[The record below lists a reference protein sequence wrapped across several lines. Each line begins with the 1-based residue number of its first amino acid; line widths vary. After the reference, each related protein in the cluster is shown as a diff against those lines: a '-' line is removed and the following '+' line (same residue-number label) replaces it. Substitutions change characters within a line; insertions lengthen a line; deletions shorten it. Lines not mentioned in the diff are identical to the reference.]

1 MESTKKQQ
9 LLDAIFD
16 NPSLAFPDFDWQ
28 PNTYG
33 VGRYG
38 ANTSRIHVDE
48 NNVYGRESS
57 DHNPRQ
63 TYIKDGSTDKHA
75 IIVDVNGASIE
86 VFKAWEVLHGEQYP
100 WQSLFEL
107 YHIEPP
113 QRDPEQVKREQKQK
127 TDTDTLLS
135 DIRRDFLQG
144 DAGKDVRDYLTR
156 PIEQGGRG
164 WNADTL
170 SAMADYMGV
179 VTEDTDKKLSN
190 ITGLYFSNA
199 TAKTHPIVIYTFD
212 KNGRLQYMKRRAIG
226 DDKEGGEKWGNIDS
240 KKSGRGLTDVFP
252 FNYNRVSFL
261 SATSAAHKLIVV
273 ESELCAA
280 HATVAGIQN
289 VVAISGSQGIQP
301 KFAHHI
307 VATGCNEI
315 ILIYD
320 TEGDNEHQEK
330 TDNKLLRTIKGLR
343 EQVERLKIR
352 VATIPAELNAK
363 DPDELLSR
371 RPNDGAAILQGI
383 IDNAPTATQWMAKRY
398 ADKYDTATT
407 DEERQRIEYDVI
419 NQSVELKNIGGLVAV
434 EGDRLTATF
443 CSLSGTVIDAE
454 TMAQAANEKA
464 MQTARDE
471 FNKTRDKLLTE
482 YDDARKKGDNE
493 KAADILDRIG
503 HLTEPQG
510 DPELNQSG
518 KTFDDIA
525 RELYID
531 ETANIATSYQVN
543 VSRRDRQ
550 FEQQP
555 VILPANGITY
565 VAGGTGHGKS
575 TLLQNIAYDL
585 LKQGKRVL
593 YYGFEEVKRDTIF
606 EFVNIMVHDKRHEL
620 LELSR
625 DGSTQGINRYLKT
638 QKTDV
643 FSYRTWDTQKGY
655 GNADNE
661 EEDPDKREK
670 RDTEIKLMQS
680 GIAEIIHGFF
690 KYYRGMDGGQQ
701 TLFVYDDTFTSA
713 ELVEHIARIAPVV
726 RPDAIF
732 IDYIQFLQSDPNNT
746 KAAQWEDLGKV
757 SKDLIRINKTH
768 QIPVV
773 AAAQLNERGI
783 NLSSPDQLNYTHIFG
798 ASAIAQGAS
807 AVYVLG
813 KGSRYP
819 DGCKVTYCGQDE
831 TPFEK
836 YQMWLKCVKNR
847 FGEDGGQAIY
857 KFDGAKR
864 YIDPE
869 SLVLP
874 DKIVSAPKNS
884 NNKGTTG
891 DF

>member
-1 MESTKKQQ
+1 MESSQKQQ

-38 ANTSRIHVDE
+38 AYTSRIHVDE

-100 WQSLFEL
+100 WTSLFEL

-179 VTEDTDKKLSN
+179 VTDDTDKKLSN
-190 ITGLYFSNA
+190 ITGLYFS
-199 TAKTHPIVIYTFD
+199 KYVQPSTHPIVIYTFD
-212 KNGRLQYMKRRAIG
+212 KNGRLQYIKRRKNGECKG
-226 DDKEGGEKWGNIDS
+226 DKYKWGNIDGT
-240 KKSGRGLTDVFP
+240 KSGRGLTDVFP

-261 SATSAAHKLIVV
+261 SATGSRTLVVV

-280 HATVAGIQN
+280 HATIAGIKN

-330 TDNKLLRTIKGLR
+330 TDDKLLRTIKGLR

-352 VATIPAELNAK
+352 VATIPATLNAK

-371 RPNDGAAILQGI
+371 RPDDGAEILQGI
-383 IDNAPTATQWMAKRY
+383 IDNAPQAVEWMAKRY
-398 ADKYDTATT
+398 ADKYRAATT
-407 DEERQRIEYDVI
+407 DEERKHIEYDVI
-419 NQSVELKNIGGLVAV
+419 NQSAAFKTIGGMVAAD
-434 EGDRLTATF
+434 GDRLTAAFQT
-443 CSLSGTVIDAE
+443 LSGTVITAE

-464 MQTARDE
+464 MQTAQNE
-471 FNKTRDKLLTE
+471 FNKNRDKLLTE
-482 YDDARKKGDNE
+482 YDDARKQGDNE

-531 ETANIATSYQVN
+531 ETANIATSYRVN
-543 VSRRDRQ
+543 CKDRAGQ
-550 FEQQP
+550 YTPQP
-555 VILPANGITY
+555 VVLPANGLTY
-565 VAGGTGHGKS
+565 ISGGTGHGKS
-575 TLLQNIAYDL
+575 TMLQNVAYDL

-593 YYGFEEVKRDTIF
+593 YYGFEEVKRDTLF
-606 EFVNIMVHDKRHEL
+606 EFVNIYVHDHIPDL
-620 LELSR
+620 LNLSAE
-625 DGSTQGINRYLKT
+625 GSTSGINKYLKT
-638 QKTDV
+638 QNPASFNGRRWND
-643 FSYRTWDTQKGY
+643 GY
-655 GNADNE
+655 
-661 EEDPDKREK
+661 
-670 RDTEIKLMQS
+670 TEIDTMEQRRIAD
-680 GIAEIIHGFF
+680 GIKCFF
-690 KYYRGMDGGQQ
+690 NEYRGMDGGQQ

-746 KAAQWEDLGKV
+746 RAAKWEDLGRV
-757 SKDLIRINKTH
+757 SKDLIAINKTH
-768 QIPVV
+768 HVPVVV
-773 AAAQLNERGI
+773 AAQLLEKNNTI
-783 NLSSPDQLNYTHIFG
+783 AANYPDKLTYTDIEG
-798 ASAIAQGAS
+798 AGSIAQGAA
-807 AVYVLG
+807 AVYVVA
-813 KGSRYP
+813 KATRYP
-819 DGCKVTYCGQDE
+819 NDCKVTYCENTE
-831 TPFEK
+831 TPFGGTF
-836 YQMWLKCVKNR
+836 YMWMKCVKNR

-857 KFDGAKR
+857 TFDGAKR

-869 SLVLP
+869 SLLGP
-874 DKIVSAPKNS
+874 DWNTKPN
-884 NNKGTTG
+884 NNKL
-891 DF
+891 FK